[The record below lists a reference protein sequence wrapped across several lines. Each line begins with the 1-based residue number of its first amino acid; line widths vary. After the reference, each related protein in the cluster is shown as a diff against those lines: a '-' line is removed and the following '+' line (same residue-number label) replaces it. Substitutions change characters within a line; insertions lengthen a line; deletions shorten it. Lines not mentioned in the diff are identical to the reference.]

1 MKGILNKKIKVY
13 LGVFFVFTFVFVSF
27 AGAIE
32 ISENETDGYSM
43 GSSGFSSLPK
53 LLTMKL
59 SNRIPSP
66 NEEVTISLE
75 NYSIDLYTSQISWY
89 KNDSLVE
96 RGFGKKDFTFNV
108 GGLGTSDTI
117 TAVVLTKN
125 GEQISTSKTFS
136 PAEVDVV
143 WEGDVYTPPFYKGKA
158 LVSHRSVV
166 KIVAI
171 PNFIDS
177 NKSKISDDKL
187 MYVWKKNGNIINGSQ
202 GFGKNVLYYDME
214 KNFRDSVL
222 TVEVSNSDDSIKA
235 KSSVSIKEVKPK
247 IVFYENDPLLG
258 VVFEKALNKKIDLLK
273 EEITIIAQPF
283 FFSKDDIK
291 NEKIEYKWKLNNKTL
306 DDVIGDFITLKKGE
320 DKGTANLS
328 LKIQDKNRVM
338 QSATN
343 VLNINFDDERSSLF
357 NF

>member
-1 MKGILNKKIKVY
+1 MKKVFNKKIKVY
-13 LGVFFVFTFVFVSF
+13 LGVLFVFSFVFVSF
-27 AGAIE
+27 ADAV
-32 ISENETDGYSM
+32 ETDIESYVFG
-43 GSSGFSSLPK
+43 GSGIGSLPE

-66 NEEVTISLE
+66 NEEITISLE

-96 RGFGKKDFTFNV
+96 RGLGKKDFTFNV

-136 PAEVDVV
+136 PAEVDIV

-171 PNFIDS
+171 PNFIGS

-202 GFGKNVLYYDME
+202 GMGKNMLYYDME

-235 KSSVSIKEVKPK
+235 KSSVSIKEIKPK
-247 IVFYENDPLLG
+247 IVFYENDPLMG
-258 VVFEKALNKKIDLLK
+258 IVFEKALNKKTDLLK
-273 EEITIIAQPF
+273 EEITVTAQPF

-291 NEKIEYKWKLNNKTL
+291 NEKLEYKWKLNNKIL
-306 DDVIGDFITLKKGE
+306 DDVVGDFITLKKGE

-328 LKIQDKNRVM
+328 LNIQDKNRVM

-343 VLNINFDDERSSLF
+343 ILNINFDDERASLF